1 MDLIRPLTPADLEAY
16 AALRRRAL
24 EEEPLAFGASPES
37 DVALQIGEAPD
48 WMLFGAFAPELAG
61 AAGLM
66 RMRHP
71 KMRHKMHLWGMYVA
85 PEFRRRGFAAMLL
98 EAAVQHAQSMGE
110 VVWIQLAVSEAAPA
124 AKRLYERAG
133 FEVWGREPDALRF
146 RGASADEEHMA
157 LRVGRRGA

>member
-1 MDLIRPLTPADLEAY
+1 MDLIRPLTESDLGAY
-16 AALRRRAL
+16 AALRRRSL

-37 DVALQIGEAPD
+37 DVVMQIGKAPD

-61 AAGLM
+61 AAGII
-66 RMRHP
+66 RARHP

-85 PEFRRRGFAAMLL
+85 PEFRRRGLAALLL
-98 EAAVQHAQSMGE
+98 EAAVAHARSTDGIE
-110 VVWIQLAVSEAAPA
+110 WLQLAVSEAAAA

-133 FEVWGREPDALRF
+133 FETWGSEPDALRF
-146 RGASADEEHMA
+146 GGVSALEEHMA